1 MATLNL
7 DPRRTALVLID
18 LMPRIVALETAPLT
32 GHEVL
37 DRCVALA
44 KATRS
49 VGGLVVNV
57 RVERP
62 GVEVQPEGSGF
73 APGAEPEPGDLQIVK
88 RTIGAF
94 GRTELDRELQA
105 RGIETVALAGIATN
119 FGVESTGRAAD
130 DLGYDAIYIKDAM
143 TGLDGRAHEF
153 AVTQT
158 FPRLGTVCSGTE
170 YVAALSPAT

>member
-1 MATLNL
+1 MTEFKL
-7 DPRRTALVLID
+7 DPRVTALVLID
-18 LMPRIVALETAPLT
+18 LMPRIVALETAPLS
-32 GHEVL
+32 GRDVL
-37 DRCVALA
+37 ERCVALA

-57 RVERP
+57 RVERS

-73 APGAEPEPGDLQIVK
+73 APGAEPEPGDLEIVK
-88 RTIGAF
+88 PTIGAF
-94 GRTELDRELQA
+94 GRTSLDRELQT

-130 DLGYDAIYIKDAM
+130 DLGYGTVYVADAM
-143 TGLDGRAHEF
+143 TGLDARAHEF
-153 AVTQT
+153 AVTSI

-170 YVAALSPAT
+170 YVAALSPAD